1 MMRTRMTRYS
11 FLVALLVM
19 LWATEAMAYTIGF
32 GNLAG
37 NNLDR
42 FTSYEEHGYT
52 VAATRGDWFVA
63 KVFGNEI
70 PAIVAGPIYNPDVS
84 EIALT
89 YDGGERFTFE
99 GLDLTSNVAGGTSYT
114 IAGYLETSGV
124 FSETFRID
132 SISRFETKL
141 FSSLSL
147 RLVDR
152 VTITGTPGSGTTS
165 FNIDNIRAGTLQS
178 SCQDPNCPAV
188 PEPAS
193 ILLLGAGLAGVEL
206 WRRRR
211 GLG

>member
-1 MMRTRMTRYS
+1 MQTHMSRYAM
-11 FLVALLVM
+11 LVALVAM
-19 LWATEAMAYTIGF
+19 FWATEAMAYTIGF
-32 GNLAG
+32 GNLGG

-70 PAIVAGPIYNPDVS
+70 PAIVAGPIYTPGVS
-84 EIALT
+84 ELILT
-89 YDGGERFTFE
+89 YDDGEQFTFE
-99 GLDLTSNVAGGTSYT
+99 GLDLSSNVAGGTSYT
-114 IAGYLETSGV
+114 IAGFLGTTGV

-132 SISRFETKL
+132 SINRFETKL

-152 VTITGTPGSGTTS
+152 VTITGTPGRGTTS
-165 FNIDNIRAGTLQS
+165 FNIDNIRAGQI
-178 SCQDPNCPAV
+178 CDPNASCPSV
-188 PEPAS
+188 PEPMS
-193 ILLLGAGLAGVEL
+193 ILLLGAGLAGVEI
-206 WRRRR
+206 WRRNR

>member
-1 MMRTRMTRYS
+1 MMRIHISRYAL
-11 FLVALLVM
+11 LVALVAM

-32 GNLAG
+32 GNLGG

-89 YDGGERFTFE
+89 YDSGERFTFE
-99 GLDLTSNVAGGTSYT
+99 GLDLSSNVAGGTAYT
-114 IAGYLETSGV
+114 IAGFLGTSGV

-132 SISRFETKL
+132 SINRFETKL

-165 FNIDNIRAGTLQS
+165 FNIDNIRAGTCDLNS
-178 SCQDPNCPAV
+178 SCPSI

-193 ILLLGAGLAGVEL
+193 ILLLGAGLAGIEL

-211 GLG
+211 GEG

>member
-1 MMRTRMTRYS
+1 M
-11 FLVALLVM
+11 LVALVAM
-19 LWATEAMAYTIGF
+19 FWATEAMAYTIGF
-32 GNLAG
+32 GNLGG

-70 PAIVAGPIYNPDVS
+70 PAIVAGPIYTPGVS
-84 EIALT
+84 ELILT
-89 YDGGERFTFE
+89 YDDGEQFTFE
-99 GLDLTSNVAGGTSYT
+99 GLDLSSNVAGGTSYT
-114 IAGYLETSGV
+114 IAGFLGTTGV

-132 SISRFETKL
+132 SINRFETKL

-152 VTITGTPGSGTTS
+152 VTITGTPGRGTTS
-165 FNIDNIRAGTLQS
+165 FNIDNIRAGQI
-178 SCQDPNCPAV
+178 CDPNASCPSV
-188 PEPAS
+188 PEPMS
-193 ILLLGAGLAGVEL
+193 ILLLGAGLAGVEI
-206 WRRRR
+206 WRRNR